1 MEKSDKKKQFLAD
14 FGLLIVAAVWG
25 GGFIAVKDALDTM
38 SPFLLMAYRF
48 TIAAMIVYIF
58 FKRKMGKITKEDF
71 KGGFY
76 IGLVLFIAFAFQ
88 TIGLKY
94 TTASKQGF
102 LTAIYC
108 VLVPI
113 MYWIV
118 YKKIPGIKVF
128 IGSILTIIG
137 IYLVSMHEAISFS
150 IGDGLTLICAIFF
163 AIHILLLEYYTK
175 KIDVFKLTFLQLAVA
190 AIFGLIFSFIFE
202 VPRID
207 ISSRELFAIVYLAF
221 FSTFICYVLQTLCQ
235 KYTPSSHASI
245 IMSLESVFAAIFGVL
260 LLNEV
265 MTPLMIVGCAII
277 FLAILITEVDF
288 SLLKKKRG

>member
-1 MEKSDKKKQFLAD
+1 MEKNDKKKQYLAD
-14 FGLLIVAAVWG
+14 FGLFLVAAVWG

-48 TIAAMIVYIF
+48 TIAAAIVYVF
-58 FKRKMGKITKEDF
+58 FKRKMGKITKKDF
-71 KGGFY
+71 IGGFY
-76 IGLVLFIAFAFQ
+76 VGAILFIAFAFQ
-88 TIGLKY
+88 TVGLKY

-102 LTAIYC
+102 LTAVYC

-113 MYWIV
+113 IYWIV
-118 YKKIPGIKVF
+118 YKEMPKFKVF

-150 IGDGLTLICAIFF
+150 LGDGLTLICAVFF

-175 KIDVFKLTFLQLAVA
+175 KIDVFKLTFLQLAIA
-190 AIFGLIFSFIFE
+190 ALFGLIFSFIFE
-202 VPRID
+202 VPRINV
-207 ISSRELFAIVYLAF
+207 SSKEMFAIMYLAF

-245 IMSLESVFAAIFGVL
+245 IMSLESVFAAVFGVV

-265 MTPLMIVGCAII
+265 MTPLMVIGCAII
-277 FLAILITEVDF
+277 FLAILITELDF
-288 SLLKKKRG
+288 NMFKKKRG